1 MANRQKVY
9 PETCGNLSIMGDD
22 RQITIQTVF
31 IYSMIS
37 VAVEMPTMKIPYTRQ
52 IESSVKVMKDKGIS
66 FRRLLIPFETN
77 HLDKVFCSIDKF
89 LE

>member
-37 VAVEMPTMKIPYTRQ
+37 VAVELPTVNKIPYTRQ
-52 IESSVKVMKDKGIS
+52 LESSAKVMTDKGVS
-66 FRRLLIPFETN
+66 FR
-77 HLDKVFCSIDKF
+77 CC
-89 LE
+89 